1 MLRAVVEVVEEEEG
15 DVGEEAS
22 PKGDEDGEAP
32 WKDVFNPPFSSS
44 SSSSSKRAPP

>member
-1 MLRAVVEVVEEEEG
+1 MLKAVVEVVEEEEG
-15 DVGEEAS
+15 EVGEAAS

-44 SSSSSKRAPP
+44 SSSSKRAPP